1 MSRLRPSLFTLLLLS
16 ALPAA
21 CVIGRPALPS
31 RTESAQGPL
40 APPVTGAPVVPST
53 LAGPG
58 ATPPEKGKP
67 GAVWVDGYW
76 HWDGVRYV
84 WQRGGFRAR

>member
-1 MSRLRPSLFTLLLLS
+1 LLAALAPS
-16 ALPAA
+16 
-21 CVIGRPALPS
+21 CVIGRPTLPS

-40 APPVTGAPVVPST
+40 APPVTGAPVVPTT

-58 ATPPEKGKP
+58 GTPPDKGKP

-84 WQRGGFRAR
+84 WQRGSFRAE